1 MIIASDGQQQRPA
14 ADAQQAPAGAGAAEA
29 AAGSHA
35 GAQRKR
41 GRTARAA
48 EDAAAGDAVG
58 RAAIEHEPAPGGRP
72 TRRAK
77 LAAASAIA
85 ATAVKEASARRT
97 RGAAAAAAAVKED
110 VGEDVGDEAEDQ
122 EEGQP
127 KALARSRARAAPR
140 KKAPKR
146 QPLEDGAAEPEEV
159 AAEPAATPAKAP
171 AAKRG
176 RAGGAGK
183 AAGPKSPGKAAAA
196 VQLLDE
202 AEAAALAATPLLDL
216 GQLVAG
222 KLVRRPSASVKTPYV
237 ADIQLLPAAHP
248 GGEAAASSAAGAAG
262 EGGGSEGDMVL
273 AHAPAMDCAGM
284 VTPGATVYMSKS
296 APRAPGAPP
305 AATSHAIQLVEDQ
318 RPGGTAAVVGYH
330 PQLAER
336 LAAELVRRRLL
347 EAALGAGRVVG
358 LESQRTF
365 GNTRVDYVLKMED
378 GSRML
383 LEVKNVV
390 CADFPDVAGGV
401 PPGRPAVGVYKV
413 PVPSG
418 RLEHYSPTALF
429 PHGAQ
434 KPKIKVVS
442 DRAIKH
448 VTELTALHKHGREL
462 PEAGSVPHEGDEGA
476 GGGKGE
482 PEGGEG
488 RLRCAV
494 LFLVNRSDCAAFR
507 PCHEADPLFAQVLKA
522 AEEAGVKLVAYD
534 VVWRGGAAF
543 AGRHLPVVFGPG
555 VTSAYDPARLAEVL
569 HFNATDPRKNWK
581 STKAKAAAAE
591 VKAVVASG
599 KAAKSARRG
608 GKKAKQE
615 EESSSNDQ
623 DSE

>member
-1 MIIASDGQQQRPA
+1 MRVLSSKRKPRSRPTLPPSPRLPSGPGA
-14 ADAQQAPAGAGAAEA
+14 VAQAKLRWRRAPARRLRLC
-29 AAGSHA
+29 SFW
-35 GAQRKR
+35 
-41 GRTARAA
+41 T
-48 EDAAAGDAVG
+48 
-58 RAAIEHEPAPGGRP
+58 RP
-72 TRRAK
+72 RR
-77 LAAASAIA
+77 
-85 ATAVKEASARRT
+85 RRW
-97 RGAAAAAAAVKED
+97 
-110 VGEDVGDEAEDQ
+110 
-122 EEGQP
+122 QP
-127 KALARSRARAAPR
+127 HRCW
-140 KKAPKR
+140 
-146 QPLEDGAAEPEEV
+146 
-159 AAEPAATPAKAP
+159 TW
-171 AAKRG
+171 
-176 RAGGAGK
+176 
-183 AAGPKSPGKAAAA
+183 
-196 VQLLDE
+196 
-202 AEAAALAATPLLDL
+202 
-216 GQLVAG
+216 G
-222 KLVRRPSASVKTPYV
+222 KLIRRPSASVKTPYV
-237 ADIQLLPAAHP
+237 ADIQLLPPPPPSAHP
-248 GGEAAASSAAGAAG
+248 DGEAGKDAAAAGAGVTEHGRVG
-262 EGGGSEGDMVL
+262 ELVL

-296 APRAPGAPP
+296 APRAPGVPP

-318 RPGGTAAVVGYH
+318 RPSGTAAVVGYH

-365 GNTRVDYVLKMED
+365 GNTRVDYVLRMED

-390 CADFPDVAGGV
+390 CADFPDVPGGV

-418 RLEHYSPTALF
+418 CLDDYSPTALF

-462 PEAGSVPHEGDEGA
+462 PEAGDDSGSSSGQ
-476 GGGKGE
+476 GKGE
-482 PEGGEG
+482 GEGSAGEG

-534 VVWRGGAAF
+534 VVWRGGAAY

-581 STKAKAAAAE
+581 STKAKAAGKAEAA
-591 VKAVVASG
+591 VKGG
-599 KAAKSARRG
+599 KAAGGAKAASRRG
-608 GKKAKQE
+608 GKKAKKG
-615 EESSSNDQ
+615 ESVSDE